1 MRTGHLCSMSMS
13 RVIPFIF
20 PGMLAI
26 FQRATLSVKNS
37 RYKKGKKKVGK
48 HFGPSTKKTEFMFSR
63 QQ

>member
-1 MRTGHLCSMSMS
+1 MRTGHLCTMFIS
-13 RVIPFIF
+13 RIIHFIF

-26 FQRATLSVKNS
+26 FQWATLSVKNS
-37 RYKKGKKKVGK
+37 RYKKGEKVGK